1 MDNQKT
7 GSVLYVTDSPVANI
21 AGFAHAQAY
30 ALEQK
35 LPFAIVYCQSIES
48 PDKQLQRI
56 SEFRQLEAFLRQ
68 YSIPLMILIGSRDK
82 VLPWMSGHVKPVK
95 IFAGAGA
102 PAAGTLRK
110 HPFAWP
116 GRVMTVAEL
125 QALVSGD
132 QSYCLPS

>member
-1 MDNQKT
+1 MDKQRT

-30 ALEQK
+30 ALDQN
-35 LPFAIVYCQSIES
+35 LPFAVVYCQAIQS

-56 SEFRQLEAFLRQ
+56 GEFRQLEVFLRR

-102 PAAGTLRK
+102 PDGGELRK
-110 HPFAWP
+110 HPIAWP
-116 GRVMTVAEL
+116 GRVMTVPEL

-132 QSYCLPS
+132 QSYCRPS

>member
-1 MDNQKT
+1 MDTQAT

-30 ALEQK
+30 ALDQN
-35 LPFAIVYCQSIES
+35 LPLAVVYCQAIEN
-48 PDKQLQRI
+48 PDKQLRRI
-56 SEFRQLEAFLRQ
+56 GEFRQLEIFLGQ

-82 VLPWMSGHVKPVK
+82 VLPWMSGHVRPVK

-102 PAAGTLRK
+102 PADGKLQK
-110 HPFAWP
+110 HPVAWP
-116 GRVMTVAEL
+116 GRVMTVPEL